1 MRLVSRAFQC
11 IETSL
16 NFDCV
21 VTYSIRNGNSKL
33 DEVTAN
39 TRCGLQHNCTNQID
53 IRTLVRSTHRPN
65 SRERRH
71 DSDSDSGLASK
82 QQRPY
87 NNKKNTN
94 KQNRRTALSKAI
106 DGAATTASNKS
117 KTIFQ
122 IDSPSSQREIIN
134 NSGASQCGPGGIQRK
149 CLKYST
155 AEEKNRRQ
163 IQERDWPV
171 LAT

>member
-87 NNKKNTN
+87 NNNKKN
-94 KQNRRTALSKAI
+94 KQKQTHSVK
-106 DGAATTASNKS
+106 
-117 KTIFQ
+117 
-122 IDSPSSQREIIN
+122 
-134 NSGASQCGPGGIQRK
+134 
-149 CLKYST
+149 
-155 AEEKNRRQ
+155 
-163 IQERDWPV
+163 
-171 LAT
+171 